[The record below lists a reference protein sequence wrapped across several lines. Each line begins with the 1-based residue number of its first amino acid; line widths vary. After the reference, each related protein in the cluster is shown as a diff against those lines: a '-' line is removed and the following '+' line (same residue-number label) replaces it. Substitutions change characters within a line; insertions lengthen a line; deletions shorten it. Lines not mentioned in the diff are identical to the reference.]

1 MFNKKEFSNILQKI
15 STTYSSISEFAEK
28 SGVNRTYISKYINM
42 KLDNPPTPKI
52 LEKIADASNG
62 IITYKRLMLICNY
75 ISDTLDAIA
84 GESIEMFSNPY
95 IDKSVC
101 TPSEKYIYDI
111 IYTYSILETTNYT
124 SSQKEK
130 IIDSYNYIKS
140 DKEYSK
146 YISKNE
152 NYKKQYYEK
161 NQKDYL
167 LDKSDIRNPEE
178 LKNIPHANAGG
189 VDTTGL
195 DEEDLKEL
203 QAQADYM
210 KWKKQNKAQEGKNE
224 DKKEENEDKK

>member
-167 LDKSDIRNPEE
+167 LDKSDIRNPENTDLDKLQIGLSTKDYSNISDDQIKQIE
-178 LKNIPHANAGG
+178 DFAKFVLKDNKK
-189 VDTTGL
+189 
-195 DEEDLKEL
+195 EDKE
-203 QAQADYM
+203 
-210 KWKKQNKAQEGKNE
+210 KNE
-224 DKKEENEDKK
+224 NNKG